1 MNPDPWDYG
10 WWLASRSAGI
20 IAILAVSASVLIGLM
35 MANGLPRK
43 AGAKKQLLAVHE
55 STALIGLA
63 AIAIHGL
70 TLIGDAYLHPALSQ
84 ILIPFTISYR
94 PLFTGLGIIAGW
106 GAAILGLSFY
116 ARRHIGARRW
126 RSLHRWTMLVWA
138 LAVIHVIGAGTD
150 SGQIWMQAIIALTTV
165 PILALFVRR
174 ILIPSKPAARK
185 QTQAASNQGR
195 VGA

>member
-20 IAILAVSASVLIGLM
+20 MAILAVSASVLIGLM

-55 STALIGLA
+55 STALIGLV

-70 TLIGDAYLHPALSQ
+70 TLIGEAYLHPALSQ

-94 PLFTGLGIIAGW
+94 PLLTGLGIIAGW

-150 SGQIWMQAIIALTTV
+150 SGQIWMQAIIALTTA

-174 ILIPSKPAARK
+174 ILIPSKPAARNK
-185 QTQAASNQGR
+185 PQAASNPGS
-195 VGA
+195 V